1 MSDQN
6 TSTLRPE
13 SAGALQ
19 QAREAAG
26 RALDATTVLAR
37 QAVGQA
43 GQAARDLRE
52 EVGDAAAASRWQL
65 GQYADSAR
73 RHVAGHPVRS
83 ALLAAAVG
91 AVATALVLVLLH
103 QRRRD
108 D

>member
-73 RHVAGHPVRS
+73 RHVAEQPVRS
-83 ALLAAAVG
+83 AVIAAAIG
-91 AVATALVLVLLH
+91 AAVMALTLVLLRKR
-103 QRRRD
+103 QD
-108 D
+108 